1 MINPGNIKLRDEMCA
16 LKDRLESFKASSASS
31 TSELQNQ
38 LLSAKDE
45 VIVKYTSRTNSR
57 RTVALRLYHI
67 RS

>member
-1 MINPGNIKLRDEMCA
+1 MCA

-57 RTVALRLYHI
+57 RTPDSGPVIIPYNVINLIFIAI
-67 RS
+67 